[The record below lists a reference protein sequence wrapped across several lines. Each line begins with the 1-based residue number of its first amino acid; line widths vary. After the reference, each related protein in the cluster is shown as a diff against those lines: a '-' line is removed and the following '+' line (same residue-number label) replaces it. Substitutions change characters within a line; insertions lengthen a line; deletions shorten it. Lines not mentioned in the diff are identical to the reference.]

1 MGNGIEDILLGA
13 VLAIIIA
20 FILGVFY
27 WYHYEFDIPKIDD
40 RWSYST
46 PLVSI
51 QLSQNQITNGSLE
64 GRSYFMG
71 AGYVHG
77 QLDGHPEIYVY
88 ARYYDERGNLVD
100 ALIPRSKTSIRED
113 VEEGKEPWIEI
124 YGNYERTATK
134 QEIRDGK
141 VETPGKAEN
150 GDDTPQRPCFAKAE
164 DCRDATNKTDNDVEA
179 IVHIPKGA
187 VIPNIDPNTIR
198 R

>member
-1 MGNGIEDILLGA
+1 MSNDIENILLAA
-13 VLAIIIA
+13 VPAVIVV
-20 FILGVFY
+20 FILGVIY
-27 WYHYEFDIPKIDD
+27 WYHYESDIPKVDD

-46 PLVSI
+46 QLVSM
-51 QLSQNQITNGSLE
+51 QLNQDQATRGSLD
-64 GRSYFMG
+64 GHSYFMG

-100 ALIPRSKTSIRED
+100 ALIHRSKTSIRED
-113 VEEGKEPWIEI
+113 VEEGKQPWIEI

-150 GDDTPQRPCFAKAE
+150 GDDTPQRPCFTKAE

-179 IVHIPKGA
+179 IVHIPKGT
-187 VIPNIDPNTIR
+187 VIPEIDPNTIR
-198 R
+198 K